1 MSLTSALG
9 IAQRSLLN
17 TSRQTSVVSRNIAEQ
32 GNVDYSRR
40 SAVLESTGSGGARI
54 AEIQRATNEILFKQ
68 NLAALSSATGQQALL
83 DGLNQIA
90 TAVNGASN
98 NATASA
104 AFGDLQEA
112 LSLYAASPSNRSLAL
127 NAVEAARALVTS
139 LNSATQAVQTFR
151 GDTDKQIATAVGDL
165 NTMLAEFKDVNQTVV
180 NGTRLNVDV
189 NEALDRRDAL
199 LKQISELVPV
209 SAHRRADNDISLITQ
224 DGITL
229 FDKIPRKIS
238 FTPTTVY
245 DASLTGNAV
254 YIDGVPLSA
263 GRTAEAPGTLGALL
277 HLRDDVAPVMQNQL
291 DDMARAVV
299 TAFSDAGS
307 TGLVNWAGSGTIAS
321 AGFAGMIRVDTAYD
335 VNAGGNPELLRGAGT
350 AASDGSRIG
359 SYITR
364 LDQPVVFSAASGLG
378 TSAMTLGDFASNS
391 VGWLEAQRRT
401 ASTTLETAGA
411 LATRTAAALSNATG
425 VNMDEEMA
433 LLLELEHSYQA
444 SARLIKA
451 VDDMLASLLA
461 AVN

>member
-9 IAQRSLLN
+9 IAQRSLQN

-32 GNVDYSRR
+32 GNADYTRR
-40 SAVLESTGSGGARI
+40 TAVLASTGGSGARV
-54 AEIQRATNEILFKQ
+54 ADIQRSTSEVLFKQ
-68 NLAALSSATGQQALL
+68 NLAALSSASGQQALL
-83 DGLNQIA
+83 NGLNQLA

-98 NATASA
+98 NATVSA

-112 LSLYAASPSNRSLAL
+112 LALYSASPANRTLAL
-127 NAVEAARALVTS
+127 NAVEAARNLVSS
-139 LNSATQAVQTFR
+139 LNNATQAVQTFR
-151 GDTDKQIATAVGDL
+151 ADADKQMATAVGDL
-165 NTMLAEFKDVNQTVV
+165 NTMLAEFQELNATIV
-180 NGTRLNVDV
+180 NGTRLGTDV

-199 LKQISELVPV
+199 LKQISEIVPV
-209 SAHRRADNDISLITQ
+209 SAHKRADNDISLITK

-229 FDKIPRKIS
+229 FDKVPRKVA

-245 DASLTGNAV
+245 DASLGGNPI
-254 YIDGVPLSA
+254 YIDGVALSQ
-263 GRTAEAPGTLGALL
+263 GRTAESPGTLGALL
-277 HLRDDVAPVMQNQL
+277 HLRDAVAPTMQNQL

-299 TAFSDAGS
+299 TAFSEAGS
-307 TGLVNWAGSGTIAS
+307 TGLVNWAGSGTMAS
-321 AGFAGMIRVDTAYD
+321 AGFAGMIRIDAAYD

-350 AASDGSRIG
+350 AASDGTRIQAFV
-359 SYITR
+359 SR
-364 LDQPVVFSAASGLG
+364 LDEPVAFSAASGLG
-378 TSAMTLGDFASNS
+378 TAAMSLGDFASSS

-401 ASTTLETAGA
+401 ASGALETAGA

-444 SARLIKA
+444 SARLIRA
-451 VDDMLASLLA
+451 VDEMLTALLA